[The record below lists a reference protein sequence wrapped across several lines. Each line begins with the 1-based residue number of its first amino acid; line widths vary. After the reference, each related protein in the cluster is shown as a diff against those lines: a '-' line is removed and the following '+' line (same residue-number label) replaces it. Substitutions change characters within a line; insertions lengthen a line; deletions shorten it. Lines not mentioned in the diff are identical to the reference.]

1 MATSSYAQMFDEI
14 MRREMTGLLE
24 RVAKGEGLELSDLL
38 GKYLPLDAKPVTEL
52 KKKKTTTA
60 ARKPTKVVTRPE
72 DESSSGDGAS
82 SSKCNA
88 TTAKGKPCSLPPLVG
103 KCVCRVHDAKQ
114 KKVVVPSSSTGPVKK
129 PKVSAAKKKADQP
142 KHDHPLDENVHE
154 DCELCNTHGSALDD
168 TDVDEEFEMVKSPVK
183 SLRDRLMKLQSYDE
197 EEED

>member
-24 RVAKGEGLELSDLL
+24 RVAKGEGLELTDLVA
-38 GKYLPLDAKPVTEL
+38 KYLPSDVKPATEL
-52 KKKKTTTA
+52 KKTTTTTKAAA

-72 DESSSGDGAS
+72 ESDGAS

-88 TTAKGKPCSLPPLVG
+88 TTAKGKPCSLPPLAG

-114 KKVVVPSSSTGPVKK
+114 KKDDAAVVVPTTSTGPIKK
-129 PKVSAAKKKADQP
+129 PKTKKKADQP
-142 KHDHPLDENVHE
+142 KHDHPLDEKVHE

-168 TDVDEEFEMVKSPVK
+168 TDVDEEFETVKSPPK
-183 SLRDRLMKLQSYDE
+183 TLRERLMKLGSYE